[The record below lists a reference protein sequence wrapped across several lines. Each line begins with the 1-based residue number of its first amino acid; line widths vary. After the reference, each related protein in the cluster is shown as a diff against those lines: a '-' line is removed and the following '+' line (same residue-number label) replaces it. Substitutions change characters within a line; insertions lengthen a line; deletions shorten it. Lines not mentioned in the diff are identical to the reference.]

1 MRIVKEAFKFQWDK
15 GNSEKNKKHN
25 VEDKES
31 EEVFFD
37 QNRHIF
43 RDHIHSNGE
52 ERFRILGKTNEERL
66 LFVVFTKRNKKIRII
81 SARDTNKKERRLYEE
96 KIKASKVQK

>member
-1 MRIVKEAFKFQWDK
+1 MRIVKEAFEFEWNK
-15 GNSEKNKKHN
+15 GNMNKNFNRHG
-25 VEDKES
+25 VTDKES

-52 ERFRILGKTNEERL
+52 ERFRILGKTNEGRL
-66 LFVVFTKRNKKIRII
+66 LFVVFTKRNKRIRII
-81 SARDTNKKERRLYEE
+81 SARDTNKKERRFYEE
-96 KIKASKVQK
+96 KIKAPKV